1 MSSTLVE
8 DVNTAARRKESER
21 QFHNDR
27 FGAEHDVR
35 QKLDKWYRAVAAGTE
50 AQNALVRLHGQNSNI
65 LEYGCADGRISLVY
79 DHLADGAA
87 KFCGIDISDRAID
100 VARVTAQTQGL
111 AHCEFTVMDAEHTTF
126 PDGAFDVV
134 FGHGILHHLDLAKC
148 FPEIA
153 RILRPGGH
161 AIFTEPLGH
170 NPALNLY
177 RKLTPRL
184 RTPDEHPLLMADLRR
199 ARTYFSRVDPRGP
212 VPENVHRPHADENMR
227 ADRQHPAAHPAGEPE
242 RVVGADNADQITN
255 APPRH
260 DEWYV
265 TIVPPWP
272 SLATPKPAAVKAP
285 ARLID
290 AAWLPSLT
298 DSTAAAGEYETW
310 LRPKATFVRSI
321 ASVGVNPSIV
331 SPFMLAAVSRNMSF
345 PPA

>member
-1 MSSTLVE
+1 MGSMLVE
-8 DVNTAARRKESER
+8 DVIVADRRKESER

-50 AQNALVRLHGQNSNI
+50 AQNALVRLHGRNGDI

-100 VARVTAQTQGL
+100 VARLTARAQGL
-111 AHCEFTVMDAEHTTF
+111 SHCEFTVMDAEQTTF

-134 FGHGILHHLDLAKC
+134 FGHGILHHLDLARC

-153 RILRPGGH
+153 RILRPGGR

-177 RKLTPRL
+177 RKLTPRM

-199 ARTYFSRVDPRGP
+199 ARGFFSRVDCTFYGLTTVLAVPFLKTSIGP
-212 VPENVHRPHADENMR
+212 ALLKICERIDRYLLRVPLLNR
-227 ADRQHPAAHPAGEPE
+227 
-242 RVVGADNADQITN
+242 NAWSVLIT
-255 APPRH
+255 
-260 DEWYV
+260 
-265 TIVPPWP
+265 
-272 SLATPKPAAVKAP
+272 
-285 ARLID
+285 
-290 AAWLPSLT
+290 LT
-298 DSTAAAGEYETW
+298 
-310 LRPKATFVRSI
+310 R
-321 ASVGVNPSIV
+321 
-331 SPFMLAAVSRNMSF
+331 
-345 PPA
+345 